1 MTQGTSTRT
10 RVAVAAT
17 YVAQGFGYATVV
29 TALPGLKARTGI
41 DDAAISIVLLVGALL
56 AAAGSVT
63 AERIARRR
71 SSRTAVV
78 VGLLAQAVGLALVTT
93 ATSVPP
99 LVGAFVV
106 FALGLGMVD
115 ASGNMQ
121 GVALQHRV
129 GRPLMSTLF
138 ACLTAAAIAAALV
151 QSGFARLGSTTG
163 AVAALL
169 VASGVAATIA
179 LVARPALVRT
189 DVAGVGV
196 TVDRVA
202 GPAVAGA
209 ASPAAPPGARPART
223 RPTRAPL
230 PRTGIWLFGAMVA
243 VAFVVDSAVSS
254 WSTVYLHDWLDASPS
269 VAPLGYAAY
278 QGAVLVA
285 RLAGDPLV
293 RRYGRDRVAAPTV
306 VVAAIGLAVV
316 GLVASPVAAVVGFAL
331 AGVGAGTLVPLAF
344 SAAGELA
351 PDRLDEVV
359 ARINLF
365 NYAGALVGAVV
376 IGLLSELTGLG
387 PAFLVPALLLVP
399 AMAVVPQLGAR
410 PRPGDGGLVA
420 PPGTAL
426 PTAPEPPDVPGSAPR

>member
-41 DDAAISIVLLVGALL
+41 DDAAISVVLLVGALL

-151 QSGFARLGSTTG
+151 QSGFARLGTTTG

-196 TVDRVA
+196 TADRVA
-202 GPAVAGA
+202 GPDGRGA
-209 ASPAAPPGARPART
+209 APTASSGARRPRT
-223 RPTRAPL
+223 PL

>member
-1 MTQGTSTRT
+1 MTHGTSTRT

-41 DDAAISIVLLVGALL
+41 DDGAIAIVLLLGALL

-63 AERIARRR
+63 AERIARGR
-71 SSRTAVV
+71 SSRAAVV
-78 VGLLAQAVGLALVTT
+78 VGLLAQAAGLALVTT

-121 GVALQHRV
+121 GVALQQRV

-138 ACLTAAAIAAALV
+138 ACLTAAAIVAALA
-151 QSGFARLGSTTG
+151 QSGFARLGTTTG
-163 AVAALL
+163 AVVALL
-169 VASGVAATIA
+169 VAAAVAAAVA
-179 LVARPALVRT
+179 LVARPALLTTDAGVRT
-189 DVAGVGV
+189 TAG
-196 TVDRVA
+196 RVA
-202 GPAVAGA
+202 PDRGA
-209 ASPAAPPGARPART
+209 SDRAAPS
-223 RPTRAPL
+223 RAPL
-230 PRTGIWLFGAMVA
+230 PRAGIWLFGAMVA

-254 WSTVYLHDWLDASPS
+254 WSTVYLHDWLDAPPS

-278 QGAVLVA
+278 QGAVLVT

-293 RRYGRDRVAAPTV
+293 RRFGRERVAMPTV
-306 VVAAIGLAVV
+306 VVAAVGLAVV
-316 GLVASPVAAVVGFAL
+316 ALVPSPVAAVAGFAL

-376 IGLLSELTGLG
+376 IGLLSELLGLG
-387 PAFLVPALLLVP
+387 PAFFVPALLLVP
-399 AMAVVPQLGAR
+399 ALGVVPQLGDR
-410 PRPGDGGLVA
+410 PRPGVPEVVA

-426 PTAPEPPDVPGSAPR
+426 PTAPEPPEPDGRPPR

>member
-1 MTQGTSTRT
+1 MTHGTSTRT

-41 DDAAISIVLLVGALL
+41 DDGAIAIVLLLGALL

-63 AERIARRR
+63 AERIARGR
-71 SSRTAVV
+71 SSRAAVV
-78 VGLLAQAVGLALVTT
+78 VGLLAQAAGLALVTT

-121 GVALQHRV
+121 GVALQQRV

-138 ACLTAAAIAAALV
+138 ACLTAAAIAAALA
-151 QSGFARLGSTTG
+151 QSGFARLGTTTG
-163 AVAALL
+163 AVVALL
-169 VASGVAATIA
+169 VAAAVAAAVA
-179 LVARPALVRT
+179 LVARPALLTTDAGVRT
-189 DVAGVGV
+189 TAG
-196 TVDRVA
+196 RVA
-202 GPAVAGA
+202 PDRGA
-209 ASPAAPPGARPART
+209 SDRGASGSGAPS
-223 RPTRAPL
+223 RAPL
-230 PRTGIWLFGAMVA
+230 PRAGIWLFGAMVA

-254 WSTVYLHDWLDASPS
+254 WSTVYLHDWLDAPPS

-278 QGAVLVA
+278 QGAVLVT

-293 RRYGRDRVAAPTV
+293 RRFGRERVAMPTV
-306 VVAAIGLAVV
+306 VVAAVGLAVV
-316 GLVASPVAAVVGFAL
+316 ALVPSPVAAVAGFAL

-376 IGLLSELTGLG
+376 IGLLSELLGLG
-387 PAFLVPALLLVP
+387 PAFFVPALLLVP
-399 AMAVVPQLGAR
+399 ALGVVPQLGDR
-410 PRPGDGGLVA
+410 PRPGVPEVVA

-426 PTAPEPPDVPGSAPR
+426 PTAPEPPEPDGRPPR